1 MYVELSRGNNLI
13 TSTPSPCFQYSTS
26 RRRLPARAPGTPH
39 CCLPAGTPQRRL
51 IARAPVVSPGTVAQ
65 PVLPV
70 PHDTVSQSQ
79 YPSAPSHCT
88 CSRYPTAPSHCMC
101 SWYNTPRRKL
111 LHVLNGYPLHEYC
124 CMPRFFSGHLLS
136 NWPELLFISKQ
147 SHLPHATLPPRFD
160 CRMSAPWGTDSLP
173 VHSGHLHGI
182 DVPLPSLP
190 YLFTTA
196 LPPPAVHE

>member
-1 MYVELSRGNNLI
+1 MLSPSRYPTASSHCTGSRGI
-13 TSTPSPCFQYSTS
+13 PRH
-26 RRRLPARAPGTPH
+26 RRPACPPGTPRH
-39 CCLPAGTPQRRL
+39 CLPV
-51 IARAPVVSPGTVAQ
+51 PVPLGAESLY
-65 PVLPV
+65 VLPV
-70 PHDTVSQSQ
+70 PHGAESLHVLLVQ
-79 YPSAPSHCT
+79 YPA
-88 CSRYPTAPSHCMC
+88 AQ
-101 SWYNTPRRKL
+101 TPA
-111 LHVLNGYPLHEYC
+111 VLNGYPLHEYC

-147 SHLPHATLPPRFD
+147 SHLPHATLPPQFD